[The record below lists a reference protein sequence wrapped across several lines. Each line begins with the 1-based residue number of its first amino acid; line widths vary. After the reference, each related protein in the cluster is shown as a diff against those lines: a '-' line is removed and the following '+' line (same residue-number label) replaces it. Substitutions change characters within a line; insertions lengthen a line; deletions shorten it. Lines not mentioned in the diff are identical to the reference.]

1 MKNIL
6 LILVLSVFSLS
17 CVQNKNT
24 KKMEKQVYIVHGYG
38 STPDD
43 HWFKWLK
50 EELKKHKIKAYR
62 IAMPSPDNPNID
74 DWIAILKK
82 QVNVTPQ
89 TVIVE
94 HSLGRITIVDFLLEI
109 KKEPKGIVLVGGYT
123 KFLLVIDKILDIF
136 KEK

>member
-17 CVQNKNT
+17 YAQNKNT

-74 DWIAILKK
+74 DWIATLKK
-82 QVNVTPQ
+82 QVNVTPE

>member
-1 MKNIL
+1 M
-6 LILVLSVFSLS
+6 
-17 CVQNKNT
+17 
-24 KKMEKQVYIVHGYG
+24 YIVHGYG

-43 HWFKWLK
+43 HWLKWLE

-74 DWIAILKK
+74 DWIATLKK
-82 QVNVTPQ
+82 QVNVTPE

-94 HSLGRITIVDFLLEI
+94 HSLGTITIVDFLLEI
-109 KKEPKGIVLVGGYT
+109 KKEPKAIVLVGGYT
-123 KFLLVIDKILDIF
+123 EFPLVIDNILDIF